1 MEMSTLLENLEVAKY
16 NLESVIKLMQE
27 YIEIDQE
34 ELRTNEDKKM
44 LEHYS
49 YMLAHRQ
56 GQKASAQASLDLLN
70 QALRG
75 ELVK

>member
-1 MEMSTLLENLEVAKY
+1 MKKSILEQNLEVVKY
-16 NLESVIKLMQE
+16 SLEEVVKLMQE
-27 YIEIDQE
+27 YIEIDEE

-49 YMLAHRQ
+49 YMLAYRQ
-56 GQKASAQASLDLLN
+56 GQKASTQIALDLLN

-75 ELVK
+75 ELIK